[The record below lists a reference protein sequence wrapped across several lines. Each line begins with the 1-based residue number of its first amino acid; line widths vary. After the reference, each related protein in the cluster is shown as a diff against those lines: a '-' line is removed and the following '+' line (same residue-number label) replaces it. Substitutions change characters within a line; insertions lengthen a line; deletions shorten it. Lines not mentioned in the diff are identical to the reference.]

1 MDIVV
6 QRAPAMA
13 PNRDRNYVGVIPAA
27 GHATRLSPL
36 PSSKE
41 LLVVGLRD
49 VGSRGARPMVVSQH
63 LLENLR
69 EGGVRKAYFVVRHGK
84 WDVPAYWGSGSE
96 VGLDLAYVVI
106 TESPG
111 VPYTIDAA
119 YPFVRDAHVAFGFPD
134 IICHPPDAFARVRA
148 RLEVTEADVV
158 LGVFPVSLPS
168 VCDGVALRGDGTIE
182 DIVVHS
188 PTTAPRLSW
197 CIAMWSPR
205 FTEFLHEH
213 LRRRGDGTDQPELAA
228 GHVLRASLREGFVLH
243 SVVFE
248 DGGYLDI
255 GTPEG
260 LRRALVTEQR

>member
-1 MDIVV
+1 MTSS
-6 QRAPAMA
+6 
-13 PNRDRNYVGVIPAA
+13 RDRHYVGVIPAA

-49 VGSRGARPMVVSQH
+49 AGSRGARPMVVSQH

-69 EGGVRKAYFVVRHGK
+69 HAGIRKAYFVVRHGK

-96 VGLDLAYVVI
+96 IGLDLAYVVL
-106 TESPG
+106 TQSPG

-134 IICHPPDAFARVRA
+134 IICHPPDAFASVRA
-148 RLEVTEADVV
+148 RLEEADADVV
-158 LGVFPVSLPS
+158 VGVFPVASPAA
-168 VCDGVALRGDGTIE
+168 CDGVVLRADGTIE
-182 DIVVHS
+182 DIEIKLPS
-188 PTTAPRLSW
+188 SAPRLSW
-197 CIAMWSPR
+197 CLAMWSPR

-213 LRRRGDGTDQPELAA
+213 LRRRGDGTDAPELSA
-228 GHVLRASLREGFVLH
+228 GHVLRASLQEGFVLH

-248 DGGYLDI
+248 DGGYLDV

-260 LRRALVTEQR
+260 LRRALLTEPR